1 MEANI
6 LLLVTFAVIGSGPC
20 GTLAALQLLKEGHAV
35 VMFEVNSSETVRSEG
50 LSNSLKMVGG
60 SSAPYDIHQ
69 LLRITHQNVELGFY
83 RSKMPGGFSNVW
95 GATWGAQEGLK
106 SDDWDRHHGV
116 VTDLLV
122 RDGYLGDNS
131 NQVCDC
137 FSFIQDV
144 NSSFA
149 SEPTLRKTLLALNS
163 EICDCIPCGN
173 SSCIHG
179 SVWNS
184 KSFLAQCLLF
194 ENFEYRTGR
203 DVTRLEDTGGQ
214 LLVKGEGFSEEFKDV
229 IIAAGTMGTV
239 EILLNSD
246 FGLQQI
252 TLQDTLMGFLPLLR
266 FGVRKKHHGGF
277 AFSQYSIDFKFGRKN
292 LSAHTQ
298 LYADSEIY
306 QDRIMGKLPAFLNPI
321 LKQLIQ
327 FVLPHIAIAIIY
339 KDAAAS
345 PRVSISKL
353 SVARELNVNFLKPA
367 SSTLGLRKQLWR
379 IFRTLGFFP
388 LLPLLA
394 WSKPGESYHLGAMEN
409 TILDEFGTMKSISG
423 LHVVG
428 AITLPSVEPGPITH
442 SAMAQSSRLV
452 ERILYQN
459 LDRT

>member
-1 MEANI
+1 M
-6 LLLVTFAVIGSGPC
+6 TFAVIGSGPC
-20 GTLAALQLLKEGHAV
+20 GTLAALKLLRAGHEV
-35 VMFEVNSSETVRSEG
+35 IMFDVNSSEAVRSKE
-50 LSNSLKMVGG
+50 LSSSLKMVGG
-60 SSAPYDIHQ
+60 SLAPYDIHQ
-69 LLRITHQNVELGFY
+69 LLRITSQNVELDFY
-83 RSKMPGGFSNVW
+83 RSKMSGGFSNVW
-95 GATWGAQEGLK
+95 GATWGAQEGLI
-106 SDDWDRHHGV
+106 SDDWDRHHGL

-122 RDGYLGDNS
+122 NDGYLGNNS

-149 SEPTLRKTLLALNS
+149 SELTLRKTLLALNS
-163 EICDCIPCGN
+163 EICDCVPSGN

-194 ENFEYRTGR
+194 KNFEFRTGR
-203 DVTRLEDTGGQ
+203 DVTRLEKTGGQ
-214 LLVKGEGFSEEFKDV
+214 ILVKGDGFSEEFNNV

-246 FGLQQI
+246 IGLQQI

-277 AFSQYSIDFKFGRKN
+277 AFSQYSFDFRFGRKN

-306 QDRIMGKLPAFLNPI
+306 QDRIMGKLPAFLTPI
-321 LKQLIQ
+321 LKQLIH
-327 FVLPHIAIAIIY
+327 FILPHIAIAIIY
-339 KDAAAS
+339 RDAAAS
-345 PRVSISKL
+345 PRVSLSKL
-353 SVARELNVNFLKPA
+353 SVAREINVNFLKPA

-388 LLPLLA
+388 LLPFLA

-428 AITLPSVEPGPITH
+428 AITLPSVKPGPITH
-442 SAMAQSSRLV
+442 SAMAQTSRLV
-452 ERILYQN
+452 EKILYQN
-459 LDRT
+459 LERT